1 MLRLSPTE
9 KRWKSFIS
17 GTKWT
22 KYVSS
27 LQFSLLQ
34 NHLHFWHQKYDRI
47 LNETQTHWFLLLL
60 QSAPIHTISSSF
72 LLFFQTEWLS
82 HYSSHLVHWAE
93 HCNKFKEIT
102 AGQVFT
108 LARLAYMLFSGRRT
122 VWRDTLPRF
131 SQTARGKRP
140 RLAFKTEAKFFFLLA
155 DHARWITR
163 FFLSNPILV
172 LENSKNANKQANNV
186 RAVIQAESVSS
197 EGRNTGPLT
206 NQTCFVKILLY
217 FFTIIRMA

>member
-1 MLRLSPTE
+1 MLRASPTE

-17 GTKWT
+17 GTNWT
-22 KYVSS
+22 KCVSS
-27 LQFSLLQ
+27 LQSGSLLQ
-34 NHLHFWHQKYDRI
+34 NHLHFWRPKYGRV
-47 LNETQTHWFLLLL
+47 LNKTQTHWFLLLL
-60 QSAPIHTISSSF
+60 PSAPIHRISGSF

-131 SQTARGKRP
+131 WQTARGNRP
-140 RLAFKTEAKFFFLLA
+140 RLAFKTEAKFLFLRA

-163 FFLSNPILV
+163 LLLSNPIV
-172 LENSKNANKQANNV
+172 VENYVRVVIEAQSVRSEVRNA
-186 RAVIQAESVSS
+186 
-197 EGRNTGPLT
+197 GPLT
-206 NQTCFVKILLY
+206 NRSERRI
-217 FFTIIRMA
+217 